1 MRFTLYYDA
10 GHGWLE
16 VSEAQAASVGLTEGD
31 FSAYSYR
38 QGDKLYLEEDL
49 DLSVFLRAWE
59 SEHGPALVHAIDHG
73 DYSSIRHMA
82 RVRAHVDDDV
92 INF

>member
-73 DYSSIRHMA
+73 DYSHIRNMA